1 MVLLTVTFILYYSC
15 YCSVH
20 LLAYVHYNSTTCGSC
35 VLKASVD
42 RVSVDT
48 LGRYGDRQLADIS
61 TNRSICRL
69 TLGRHIDRHQP
80 TRMSADTRP
89 ILHRHSAATWP
100 ILYRHRRP
108 TLRSFVQLSLLSSIF
123 STQLRGAFSGRRPFL
138 AFNSGS
144 IHVFFPAMFFPRHLF
159 LYTTLVTYG
168 SSSFWGLLLTE
179 VRYFRVAKNDIK
191 S

>member
-1 MVLLTVTFILYYSC
+1 MYLRHLSIEYRSILSADM
-15 YCSVH
+15 S
-20 LLAYVHYNSTTCGSC
+20 A
-35 VLKASVD
+35 
-42 RVSVDT
+42 DT
-48 LGRYGDRQLADIS
+48 
-61 TNRSICRL
+61 RSICRP
-69 TLGRHIDRHQP
+69 TLDRHIDRHQP

-89 ILHRHSAATWP
+89 PPGRNCTDSQ
-100 ILYRHRRP
+100 P
-108 TLRSFVQLSLLSSIF
+108 TPRSFAQLSLLSSIF

-179 VRYFRVAKNDIK
+179 VRYFRVAKTDIK

>member
-1 MVLLTVTFILYYSC
+1 MVLTKRSAA
-15 YCSVH
+15 SGDD
-20 LLAYVHYNSTTCGSC
+20 GSC

-48 LGRYGDRQLADIS
+48 LGRYGDRQSADIS
-61 TNRSICRL
+61 TDTRSICRPR
-69 TLGRHIDRHQP
+69 LGRYIDRHQP

-123 STQLRGAFSGRRPFL
+123 SSQVGGAFSGRRPFL
-138 AFNSGS
+138 ALNPGN
-144 IHVFFPAMFFPRHLF
+144 IHVFFSSYVFSSSPLF
-159 LYTTLVTYG
+159 YTTLVTFG
-168 SSSFWGLLLTE
+168 SSSIWGSLLTE
-179 VRYFRVAKNDIK
+179 VRYFRGAKNDVK
-191 S
+191 SWYDRALFRRHG

>member
-1 MVLLTVTFILYYSC
+1 MYSRHLSAEYRPIFSAHMVTDSRPIYQPI
-15 YCSVH
+15 
-20 LLAYVHYNSTTCGSC
+20 
-35 VLKASVD
+35 
-42 RVSVDT
+42 
-48 LGRYGDRQLADIS
+48 LGRYVGRESSNIS
-61 TNRSICRL
+61 TDINRHACRP
-69 TLGRHIDRHQP
+69 TPGRYFNATRPPLGRYL
-80 TRMSADTRP
+80 TDT
-89 ILHRHSAATWP
+89 
-100 ILYRHRRP
+100 RP
-108 TLRSFVQLSLLSSIF
+108 TLRSFAQLSLLSSIF